1 MNKNKIKTEKSPIG
15 FKYEK
20 DKTENVKMDIEE
32 EDFLFGK
39 NGNIINI
46 KQNPNEIDEDE
57 FAYDEEIT
65 DRDSWKVIRAYFDQH
80 GLVSQQ
86 ISSFNQ
92 FIDKKIQEIIDE
104 NKSIVIEPDIN
115 YYNRSMSTHIVR
127 EITFGQSHIAASPQ
141 FIENNATIERKI
153 FPNEAR
159 LRNLDYLSELSV
171 DIHWKEKTY
180 DPDSETYK
188 VTSEHELIKQSIGKI
203 PIMVRSKYC
212 SLNKLDDAGRVEVK
226 ECEFDQGGYF
236 IIGGGEKVIVAQ
248 ERMASNFVY
257 VFKKKD
263 ILGTAWQAEIRST
276 LDGSNR
282 PPIQFSVK
290 ISKKNIDDK
299 NGIGGLITARIPY
312 IKSDIPIIILFRA
325 LGIESDK
332 DILDYIIF
340 DDNDNTF
347 KELLRP
353 SLEYSSDYRTKEE
366 CLEFIGN
373 KATKGEER
381 SRQERIKRAEEIL
394 RKDMLSHISIEK
406 GNELKKAFFIG
417 YMIYRL
423 GNCAL
428 GRAYGDDRDHYGKK
442 RLDMSGVLL
451 SGIFRQLFRKFSRKT
466 ESLIKETMKK
476 VKSGRIQLENTID
489 KRIITQ
495 GMKFALATG
504 NWGQNRIGLVQ
515 KTGVAQVLQR
525 LTFMASLSH
534 LRRLNTPLE
543 KTGKITK
550 PRQLHNTHWGMLC
563 PCETPEGQSCGLVK
577 NLSLMTFVS
586 VGTPS
591 KIIQETLDGY
601 PEFQKLNEVLPSDIK
616 GKHKIFINGSWIGIT
631 DQPEKIM
638 KGLVNQR
645 RRAIISKEISIVN
658 NFKDKEIKI
667 YTDSGR
673 TQRPVYIVESRK
685 KANGKNELKLKISKK
700 NIRDL
705 ENKII
710 KFDEL
715 VNNGIIEYL
724 DVEEEEASMIA
735 MRIKDLETHRDY
747 CSTYTHCEIHPA
759 MILGVSAS
767 IIPFPD
773 HNQSPRNV
781 YQSAMGKQAMGIYS
795 TNFNLR
801 MDTLAYLLYYPQR
814 PLVATQSMEFLK
826 FRDLPAGIN
835 AIVAIMCYT
844 GYNQEDSLIM
854 NQSSIDRGLFRSAFF
869 RTYFTEEKREA
880 RLRFETIEVPE
891 RSSCTGIRHGMYTK
905 LESDG
910 LVSPGLRISG
920 DDIIIGKTG
929 LIRMEDED
937 VDDENQNDVN
947 NIIKT
952 KTDISE
958 AIRPN
963 ESGIVESVMVT
974 TDRQGFKMA
983 KVKCRSIRIPQIG
996 DKFASRHGQKG
1007 TIGMTYRQEDLPFT
1021 IEGITPDIIVN
1032 PHAIPS
1038 RMTIGHLIECL
1049 SSKVSALRG
1058 FESDAT
1064 PFSDVTVDSISD
1076 DLHKLGYQKYG
1087 NETMFNGFTGR
1098 KINML
1103 IFLGPTYYQR
1113 LKHMVDDK
1121 IFSRGRGPLQI
1132 LTRQPT
1138 EGRARSGGLRFG
1150 EMERDCMISHGASAF
1165 LKERLVDVSDKYR
1178 LHICQDCGLIAQAD
1192 LTSQK
1197 FQCKLC
1203 NNFNYN
1209 ISQIYIPY
1217 ACKLLFQELLA
1228 MHITPRIILGNM
1240 K

>member
-1 MNKNKIKTEKSPIG
+1 MYNNGIKQEKRNNGIKG
-15 FKYEK
+15 EH
-20 DKTENVKMDIEE
+20 NNMDII
-32 EDFLFGK
+32 EDDLNIFNTK
-39 NGNIINI
+39 GNLNI
-46 KQNPNEIDEDE
+46 KNNNYETEDDDFSNE
-57 FAYDEEIT
+57 EEIT
-65 DRDSWKVIRAYFDQH
+65 DKDSWKVIRAYFNQH

-86 ISSFNQ
+86 IGSFNQ
-92 FIDKKIQEIIDE
+92 FIDKNIQEIIDE
-104 NKSIVIEPDIN
+104 NKTVTIEPDIN
-115 YYNRSMSTHIVR
+115 YFNKSMSNHITY
-127 EITFGQSHIAASPQ
+127 ELTFGQSHISAHPQ
-141 FIENNATIERKI
+141 FLENNSSTEHKI
-153 FPNEAR
+153 YPNEAR
-159 LRNLDYLSELSV
+159 VRNLDYLSELSV
-171 DIHWKEKTY
+171 DIHWTEKVY
-180 DPDSETYK
+180 DIESESFK
-188 VTSEHELIKQSIGKI
+188 IINEHDIIKQNIGKI

-212 SLNKLDDAGRVEVK
+212 SLNRQTDEGRIEVK

-248 ERMASNFVY
+248 ERMATNFVY
-257 VFKKKD
+257 VFKKNETS
-263 ILGTAWQAEIRST
+263 GFAWQAEIRSNI
-276 LDGSNR
+276 DGSNR
-282 PPIQFSVK
+282 PPVQFSVK
-290 ISKKNIDDK
+290 ISKKNIHLK
-299 NGIGGLITARIPY
+299 NDLGGLITSRIPY
-312 IKSDIPIIILFRA
+312 VKSDIPIVILFRA

-340 DDNDNTF
+340 DENDNSF

-353 SLEYSSDYRTKEE
+353 SLEYSIEFREKEE
-366 CLEFIGN
+366 CLEYIGN
-373 KATKGEER
+373 KATKGEEKGR
-381 SRQERIKRAEEIL
+381 IERIKRAEEIL

-406 GNELKKAFFIG
+406 GNEIKKAYFIG

-442 RLDMSGVLL
+442 RLDMAGVLL
-451 SGIFRQLFRKFSRKT
+451 SGIFRQLFRKFTKKT
-466 ESLIKETMKK
+466 ENVLKDSLKK
-476 VKSGRIQLENTID
+476 VKTGKIQLEHYID
-489 KRIITQ
+489 KKMITQ
-495 GMKFALATG
+495 GMKYALATG

-525 LTFMASLSH
+525 LTFMSSLSH

-563 PCETPEGQSCGLVK
+563 PAETPEGQACGLVK

-591 KIIQETLDGY
+591 RTIIETLDNY
-601 PEFQKLNEVLPSDIK
+601 AEFQKLSEVLPSDIR
-616 GKHKIFINGSWIGIT
+616 GKSKIFINGSWIGIT
-631 DQPEKIM
+631 EQPETIM
-638 KGLVNQR
+638 KGLINQR

-658 NFKDKEIKI
+658 NFMNKEIRI

-673 TQRPVYIVESRK
+673 TQRPLFIVEKYQRS
-685 KANGKNELKLKISKK
+685 NGLEELRLKITKK

-705 ENKII
+705 ENKEIN
-710 KFDEL
+710 FDEL

-724 DVEEEEASMIA
+724 DVEEEESSMIA
-735 MRIKDLETHRDY
+735 MKISDLLSHKDY
-747 CSTYTHCEIHPA
+747 CFTYTHCEIHPA

-781 YQSAMGKQAMGIYS
+781 YQSAMGKQAIGIYS
-795 TNFNLR
+795 TNFNMR
-801 MDTLAYLLYYPQR
+801 MDTLAYLLFYPQR
-814 PLVATQSMEFLK
+814 PLVVTQSMEFLK
-826 FRDLPAGIN
+826 FKELPAGIN

-854 NQSSIDRGLFRSAFF
+854 NQSSIERGLFRSAFF

-880 RLRFETIEVPE
+880 KLRHETIEIPE
-891 RSSCTGIRHGMYTK
+891 KSETVGMRHGMYTK
-905 LESDG
+905 LDEEG
-910 LVSPGLRISG
+910 IISPGTRVSG

-929 LIRMEDED
+929 LIKMDNDSDE
-937 VDDENQNDVN
+937 ENDNEINQK
-947 NIIKT
+947 IIK
-952 KTDISE
+952 KKQDISE

-963 ESGIVESVMVT
+963 ESGIIESVMIT
-974 TDRQGFKMA
+974 TDRQGYKMV

-1058 FESDAT
+1058 LESDAT
-1064 PFSDVTVDSISD
+1064 PFTDVTVDSISE

-1087 NETMFNGFTGR
+1087 NETVFNGFTGR
-1098 KINML
+1098 KIDML
-1103 IFLGPTYYQR
+1103 IFFGPTYYQR

-1138 EGRARSGGLRFG
+1138 EGRARNGGLRFG
-1150 EMERDCMISHGASAF
+1150 EMERDCMISHGASLF

-1178 LHICQDCGLIAQAD
+1178 VHVCQDCGLIAQAD
-1192 LTSQK
+1192 LKSQR
-1197 FQCKLC
+1197 FMCKSC
-1203 NNFNYN
+1203 KNVNFN
-1209 ISQIYIPY
+1209 IAQIYIPY

-1228 MHITPRIILGNM
+1228 MHLTPRIILGNI

>member
-1 MNKNKIKTEKSPIG
+1 MYKNRIKSEKDNIG
-15 FKYEK
+15 FKEEHK
-20 DKTENVKMDIEE
+20 NMEMDQDDLDI
-32 EDFLFGK
+32 F
-39 NGNIINI
+39 NGDGNLHNMNI
-46 KQNPNEIDEDE
+46 KNNQYEMDDDEYSNE
-57 FAYDEEIT
+57 EEIT
-65 DRDSWKVIRAYFDQH
+65 DKDSWKVIRAYFNQH
-80 GLVSQQ
+80 GLISQQ
-86 ISSFNQ
+86 LGSFNQ
-92 FIDKKIQEIIDE
+92 FIDKNIQEIIDE
-104 NKSIVIEPDIN
+104 NKTITIDPDIN
-115 YYNRSMSTHIVR
+115 YFNRNISTHIVY
-127 EITFGQSHIAASPQ
+127 ELNFGQSHIAAHPQ
-141 FIENNATIERKI
+141 FLENNSSTEHKI

-159 LRNLDYLSELSV
+159 VRNLDYLSELSV
-171 DIHWKEKTY
+171 DINFKEKMY
-180 DPDSETYK
+180 NKETDECKIINDYNLYK
-188 VTSEHELIKQSIGKI
+188 QNIGKI

-212 SLNKLDDAGRVEVK
+212 SLNDKNDSGRIEVK

-248 ERMASNFVY
+248 ERMATNFVY
-257 VFKKKD
+257 VFKKKEQS
-263 ILGTAWQAEIRST
+263 GYSWQAEIRSSI
-276 LDGSNR
+276 DGTNR
-282 PPIQFSVK
+282 PPVQFSVK
-290 ISKKNIDDK
+290 ISKKNVQIK
-299 NGIGGLITARIPY
+299 NDLGGLITARIPY
-312 IKSDIPIIILFRA
+312 VKTDIPIVILFRA

-340 DDNDNTF
+340 DENDNSF

-353 SLEYSSDYRTKEE
+353 SLDYSNDYREKEE
-366 CLEFIGN
+366 CLEYIGN
-373 KATKGEER
+373 KATKGEEK
-381 SRQERIKRAEEIL
+381 SRYERIKRAEEIL
-394 RKDMLSHISIEK
+394 RKDMLSHISIDR
-406 GNELKKAFFIG
+406 GNETKKAYFIG

-428 GRAYGDDRDHYGKK
+428 GRALGDDRDHYGKK

-451 SGIFRQLFRKFSRKT
+451 SGIFRQLFRRFTRKT
-466 ESLIKETMKK
+466 ESVLKDTLKK
-476 VKSGRIQLENTID
+476 VKTGKIQLEHFID
-489 KRIITQ
+489 KKMITQ
-495 GMKFALATG
+495 GMKYALATG
-504 NWGQNRIGLVQ
+504 NWGQNRIGQVQ

-525 LTFMASLSH
+525 LTFMSSLSH

-563 PCETPEGQSCGLVK
+563 PAETREGQACGLVK

-591 KIIQETLDGY
+591 RTISEILDNY
-601 PEFQKLNEVLPSDIK
+601 ADFQKLSEVHPSDIR
-616 GKHKIFINGSWIGIT
+616 GKSKIFINGSWIGIT
-631 DQPEKIM
+631 EQPEIIM
-638 KGLVNQR
+638 RGLINQR

-658 NFKDKEIKI
+658 NYINKEIRI

-673 TQRPVYIVESRK
+673 TQRPLFIVENYQK
-685 KANGKNELKLKISKK
+685 PNGLEELRLKITKK

-705 ENKII
+705 ENREIN
-710 KFDEL
+710 FDEL

-724 DVEEEEASMIA
+724 DVEEEESSMIA
-735 MRIKDLETHRDY
+735 MKISDLISHKDY
-747 CSTYTHCEIHPA
+747 CFTYTHCEIHPA

-781 YQSAMGKQAMGIYS
+781 YQSAMGKQAIGIYS
-795 TNFNLR
+795 TNFNMR
-801 MDTLAYLLYYPQR
+801 MDTLAYLLFYPQR
-814 PLVATQSMEFLK
+814 PLVVTQSMEFLK
-826 FRDLPAGIN
+826 FKDLPAGIN

-854 NQSSIDRGLFRSAFF
+854 NQSSIERGLFRSAFF
-869 RTYFTEEKREA
+869 RTYYTEEKREA
-880 RLRFETIEVPE
+880 KLKFETIEVPDKNDC
-891 RSSCTGIRHGMYTK
+891 SGMKHGMYSK
-905 LESDG
+905 LECEG
-910 LVSPGLRISG
+910 LIAPGTRVSG

-929 LIRMEDED
+929 LIRIEEDS
-937 VDDENQNDVN
+937 DEENDNKDINV
-947 NIIKT
+947 IVKR
-952 KTDISE
+952 KQDISE

-963 ESGIVESVMVT
+963 ESGIIESVMLT
-974 TDRQGFKMA
+974 TDRQGYKMA

-1021 IEGITPDIIVN
+1021 VEGITPDVIVN

-1058 FESDAT
+1058 YESDAT
-1064 PFSDVTVDSISD
+1064 PFTDVTVDSISD

-1087 NETMFNGFTGR
+1087 NETVFNGFTGR
-1098 KINML
+1098 KIDML
-1103 IFLGPTYYQR
+1103 IFFGPTYYQR

-1138 EGRARSGGLRFG
+1138 EGRARNGGLRFG
-1150 EMERDCMISHGASAF
+1150 EMERDCMISHGAAMF

-1178 LHICQDCGLIAQAD
+1178 VHVCEDCGLIAQAD
-1192 LTSQK
+1192 LKAQR

-1203 NNFNYN
+1203 KNINYN
-1209 ISQIYIPY
+1209 IAQVYIPY
-1217 ACKLLFQELLA
+1217 ACKLLFQELLS
-1228 MHITPRIILGNM
+1228 MHITPRMVLGNM